1 MSKRHTGTFLQKRKY
16 NWRISTRRGSTSLT
30 IKEMQV
36 KSTMR
41 YHYTLIRTVKLK
53 KVTPPNAGK
62 HTEKLPHCWWECKW
76 YNLTFRK
83 VW

>member
-30 IKEMQV
+30 IKDMQV

-41 YHYTLIRTVKLK
+41 YHYTLIRTVKIK
-53 KVTPPNAGK
+53 KSDTTKCWQAYRETPSLLVGMQMVQ
-62 HTEKLPHCWWECKW
+62 PH
-76 YNLTFRK
+76 F
-83 VW
+83 